1 LDFVKWKQTP
11 LEKSEK
17 LEQLR
22 ALEHGAKIRV
32 IKTKAAGPGVDTEDD
47 AKKAAKLLAS
57 GPRNPES

>member
-32 IKTKAAGPGVDTEDD
+32 IKTTPTGPGIDTPDD
-47 AKKAAKLLAS
+47 AIAAEKFILK
-57 GPRNPES
+57 R